1 MASGLLGAANPA
13 AATDT
18 TLYTVPAGKLS
29 TVNVSITN
37 RGSGL
42 AKVRLALAAT
52 ASPTTS
58 EWLEYDVPLPANGV
72 LERTGIVMEAGK
84 LLVVYTDVATVSC
97 NAFGF
102 EE

>member
-1 MASGLLGAANPA
+1 MASGLLGTANPT
-13 AATDT
+13 AATNT

-29 TVNVSITN
+29 TVNASITN

-42 AKVRLALAAT
+42 AKVRLALAAA

-97 NAFGF
+97 NVFGF